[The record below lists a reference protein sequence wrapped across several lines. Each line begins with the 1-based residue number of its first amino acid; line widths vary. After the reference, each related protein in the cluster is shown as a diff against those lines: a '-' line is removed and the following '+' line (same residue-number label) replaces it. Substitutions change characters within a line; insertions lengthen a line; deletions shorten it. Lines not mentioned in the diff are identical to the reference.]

1 MKNAE
6 AVLTVK
12 FQSVFSVEEL
22 MTICSE
28 DLRAFRE
35 VPGLIQKYYLNEVS
49 TGAISGI
56 YVFEDHAARKAFL
69 HSELASYIP
78 VRYGVLSGTLR
89 VEQYDMAIV
98 LNDEYVT
105 A

>member
-6 AVLTVK
+6 AILSVK
-12 FQSVFSVEEL
+12 FNSTHTVEKL
-22 MTICSE
+22 MNVCEE
-28 DLRAFRE
+28 DLETFRK
-35 VPGLIQKYYLNEVS
+35 VPGLLQKYYIAEES

-56 YVFEDHAARKAFL
+56 YIFENKTAREIFWA
-69 HSELASYIP
+69 SDLAKSIP
-78 VRYGVLSGTLR
+78 ARYGVVMETLR

-98 LNDEYVT
+98 LNDVVL